1 MSEKALPWF
10 RMYSRIMT
18 DPDVEFLA
26 FEDQR
31 HYVWL
36 LCMKSEGYL
45 DKGYSPSKLDIMV
58 GRKLGLHGEALMNA
72 KARIIE
78 TGLID
83 EGWQPRNWNDLQFKS
98 DSSKDRVAAFRKRQK
113 KQGYAGEKRF
123 SNVTVTAQ
131 ETDTDTDTEVTDT
144 SNSQAKGTTSESKM
158 DRSDHDAVIDL
169 YHELLPELPSV
180 LRGRWYSSSHAK
192 QLQARWRED
201 KRFRSP
207 EFWRAF
213 FETVSENDW
222 WMGRPCNGNRWDG
235 CKLAWLVKRENFDK
249 VLDRAMQEAS

>member
-1 MSEKALPWF
+1 MSDKVLPWF

-18 DPDVEFLA
+18 DPDIEFLA

-45 DKGYSPSKLDIMV
+45 DKGYDRTRMDIVV
-58 GRKLGLHGEALMNA
+58 GRKLGLHGEALANA
-72 KARIIE
+72 KTRIME

-83 EGWQPRNWNDLQFKS
+83 EDWQPRNWNDLQFKS

-131 ETDTDTDTEVTDT
+131 ETDTEKEKERV
-144 SNSQAKGTTSESKM
+144 SNSQAKPTPPKTGMSRE
-158 DRSDHDAVIDL
+158 DHNMVIDL
-169 YHELLPELPSV
+169 YEEIVPTLPSV
-180 LRGRWYSSSHAK
+180 LRSRWYGSANAQ

-213 FETVSENDW
+213 FETVSENSW
-222 WMGRPCNGNRWDG
+222 WMGIPDNGRRFDKCN
-235 CKLAWLVKRENFDK
+235 LAWLVKRGNFDK